1 MIRRSRARRGT
12 AVIRVLPAVAVAAG
26 IVAAAG
32 CSSSKPAYCTDRT
45 TLQNS
50 VKDLTSSISSRD
62 FSNLKS
68 QAGTVQTDATALASS
83 AKSDFPDQTSA
94 ITSSVG
100 TLKTAVQ
107 ALPPSPSAA
116 DIATVAQP
124 AASVVSSVNT
134 FMNDSNSKCS

>member
-1 MIRRSRARRGT
+1 MVRRSRARRGT

-68 QAGTVQTDATALASS
+68 QADTVQTDATALASS

-124 AASVVSSVNT
+124 AASVLSSVRT
-134 FMNDSNSKCS
+134 FMDASNSKCS